1 MDDEEGCSLKI
12 ELIRGFGSICVL
24 RSRALRLKNPC
35 SLDFSSNSR
44 HFIPFTQRNLIVSH
58 RNIFI
63 TEFDKTRLME
73 LLGVA
78 GDFGRRD
85 RKDLDALAEEMKKAQ
100 IVSSKE
106 IPPDT
111 VTMNSKVVLRDMETN
126 EKMTYVLVFPKD
138 ADIDTGRISVLAPVG
153 TSILGY
159 AKGDVVE
166 WTVPSGIRRL
176 RIEKVLYQP
185 EAAGDFHL

>member
-1 MDDEEGCSLKI
+1 MSA
-12 ELIRGFGSICVL
+12 R
-24 RSRALRLKNPC
+24 
-35 SLDFSSNSR
+35 
-44 HFIPFTQRNLIVSH
+44 T
-58 RNIFI
+58 IFI

-100 IVSSKE
+100 VVASKE

-111 VTMNSKVVLRDMETN
+111 VTMNSKVVLRDLETN

-166 WTVPSGIRRL
+166 WAVPSGIRRL